1 MARGGQTVAEQ
12 ETGVAA
18 QAEAESERLVHPL
31 VWHLLFVLVLAAV
44 ALALPAEAWK
54 RLDSGLLLPIGV
66 IGLWR
71 YGWGLLHFLRAQI
84 YQRWVFPRL
93 RRAAEQAGAAQP
105 PPAAYLLVTSF
116 RIDSATSRRVYRA
129 AFEAAKRSGCPTT
142 VVASLVEMADQRL
155 VKQIYA
161 RTIGPEDP
169 VRLIFVRIAGTGK
182 RDALAY
188 GFRAISLQHPDPD
201 AVVAVIDG
209 DSIVPP
215 DLIARSAPFFRLMP
229 QVGALTTDED
239 CQVEGRRI
247 FREWYSLRFAQ
258 RQILMCSMGLSR
270 RVLTLTG
277 RMSLFRASIICNP
290 SFIAQVELDYIDHW
304 RLGRIRFLT
313 GDDKSTWFWLL
324 KHGFQMIYLPD
335 VTVVTVEQ
343 PPAERFIPAAAML
356 MTRWFGNMLRT
367 NARALR
373 LGPRRIGLF
382 VWWAVLDQRLS
393 MWTCLTGVVIA
404 LLASVFVTPFAALLY
419 LLWIAGSRYALTLL
433 LLSVRPRISLYYPAL
448 LYFNQV
454 FGSLIKVYVFFRLD
468 RQKWTRQKTT
478 SQRAVSAFRARFD
491 AAFSSY
497 MQMLCVGLFVYALAV
512 MIGVLDFPLQW
523 STLGAWVGADP
534 ATRLAI
540 SQ

>member
-1 MARGGQTVAEQ
+1 MLDRTSTGQEQ
-12 ETGVAA
+12 ALAA
-18 QAEAESERLVHPL
+18 HDRLVHP
-31 VWHLLFVLVLAAV
+31 VFWHGLFVIMLIAV
-44 ALALPAEAWK
+44 SLSLPAETWT
-54 RLDSGLLLPIGV
+54 RLDSELLLPIGI

-71 YGWGLLHFLRAQI
+71 YSWGLLHFLRAHV
-84 YQRWVFPRL
+84 YRRWVFPRL
-93 RRAAEQAGAAQP
+93 RREAEQVSHVAP
-105 PPAAYLLVTSF
+105 PPEAYLLITSF
-116 RIDSATSRRVYRA
+116 RIDSVTTSRVYRA
-129 AFEAAKRSGCPTT
+129 AFEAAKRSHCPTK
-142 VVASLVEMADQRL
+142 VVASIVEMADQRL
-155 VKQIYA
+155 IKNIFDSTVSD
-161 RTIGPEDP
+161 EDNIQ
-169 VRLIFVRIAGTGK
+169 LIFVRIAGTGK

-188 GFRAISLQHPDPD
+188 AFRAISAQRPDPE

-215 DLIARSAPFFRLMP
+215 DLITKSAGFFRMMP
-229 QVGALTTDED
+229 QIGALTTDED

-277 RMSLFRASIICNP
+277 RMSMFRASIICDP
-290 SFIAQVELDYIDHW
+290 TFIAQVELDYIDHW

-324 KHGFQMIYLPD
+324 KNGYQMIYLPD
-335 VTVVTVEQ
+335 VTVSTVEQ
-343 PPAERFIPAAAML
+343 PPAENFISAAAML

-373 LGPRRIGLF
+373 LGPHRIGLF

-404 LLASVFVTPFAALLY
+404 LLATLFVTPLAVVLY
-419 LLWIAGSRYALTLL
+419 AVWIAASRYALTLL
-433 LLSVRPRISLYYPAL
+433 LLSVRPHISLYYPAL

-454 FGSLIKVYVFFRLD
+454 FGSMIKVYVFFRLD

-478 SQRAVSAFRARFD
+478 TKRSVSAFRARFD

-497 MQMLCVGLFVYALAV
+497 MQTLCVGLFVYALAV
-512 MIGVLDFPLQW
+512 MIGLLDFPFQW
-523 STLGAWVGADP
+523 FAIEPWLGTDSAP
-534 ATRLAI
+534 RLAVNH
-540 SQ
+540 